1 MTPEEA
7 NELRELQDPDTWDWE
22 AGELHPPVPD
32 AKIVVA
38 VEFTAEEFHRLGTAS
53 HQAGLRVTTFVH
65 DLVIAHLAAQA
76 QQR

>member
-1 MTPEEA
+1 MWDEA
-7 NELRELQDPDTWDWE
+7 EELQDRDAWDWE

-32 AKIVVA
+32 AKAVVA
-38 VEFTAEEFHRLGTAS
+38 VEFTAEEFNRLGIAS
-53 HQAGLRVTTFVH
+53 QQAGVRLTTFVH